1 MLDLNAMTSNCGGDS
16 ALLSELAHAFL
27 EEYPNY
33 IAALDRAVS
42 NGRGDEVRFAAH
54 RLRGSLSIFDAHAA
68 LDAAAHLENLGLHQQ
83 FTDVPTALTVL
94 KGELSLVEN
103 EIRALV
109 SEH

>member
-16 ALLSELAHAFL
+16 ALLSELAQAFL

-33 IAALDRAVS
+33 LAALDQAVS
-42 NGRGDEVRFAAH
+42 NGSSDEVRFAAH

-68 LDAAAHLENLGLHQQ
+68 LNAAAHLENLGLRQQ
-83 FTDVPTALTVL
+83 LTEVPMALTVL